1 MIVKRTIDS
10 STVRYVEFLERE
22 HDPDQ
27 HDLEDAFYVDC
38 GLTYDGSPTSTI
50 TGLDHLEGET
60 VKVWADGDLHDDKT
74 VASGQ
79 ITLDA
84 AASVVQVGLGY
95 THKLRTLKA
104 EGGAAAGTAVTKIK
118 RNVKM
123 GIVLQIGRAHV

>member
-10 STVRYVEFLERE
+10 NTVRYVEFLERE

-60 VKVWADGDLHDDKT
+60 VKVWAAGDLHDDKRSEERR
-74 VASGQ
+74 AG
-79 ITLDA
+79 
-84 AASVVQVGLGY
+84 
-95 THKLRTLKA
+95 K
-104 EGGAAAGTAVTKIK
+104 ECGGRVEPGGSRIIK
-118 RNVKM
+118 KNKQYRYIQN
-123 GIVLQIGRAHV
+123 